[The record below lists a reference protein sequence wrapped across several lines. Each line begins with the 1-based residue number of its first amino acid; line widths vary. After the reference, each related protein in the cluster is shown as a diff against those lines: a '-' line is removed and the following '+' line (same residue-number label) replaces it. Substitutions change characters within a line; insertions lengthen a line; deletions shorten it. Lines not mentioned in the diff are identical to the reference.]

1 MPTGTKQP
9 TGINRASWL
18 VRDLFATTIERKATR
33 DGFGTGLVE
42 AGKLDRTVM
51 ALCADLT
58 ESTRVQGF
66 KDAYPDRFVQLGVS
80 EQSMAAIAAGLA
92 LAGKVPFVASYA
104 GFSPGR
110 NWEQIRTTIALS
122 DTNVKIV
129 GAHAGITVGPDGATH
144 QMTEDIAL
152 MRVMP
157 NMAVVIP
164 CDAREAHKATLAI
177 AKLKGPAYI
186 RLAREGS
193 PAFTTAKTPFT
204 LGRAETF
211 RHGTDATVIAAGP
224 LVYEALLAAE
234 ALSKRG
240 IETRVI
246 NLHTLKPLDAKA
258 IVMAAK
264 ETGAIV
270 TLEEAQ
276 VAGGLGGAVCETLA
290 AFAPVPVERMGL
302 HDRFGESGEPG
313 ELLEAFGLTSPF
325 VQMAVERALARK
337 RGEKVPAVPEY
348 VSAATERLTKL
359 RTDVMERAV
368 RRAPRKWG
376 GTKPDHSLK
385 SRTKKPA

>member
-1 MPTGTKQP
+1 MPTAKKQL
-9 TGINRASWL
+9 GINRESWL
-18 VRDLFATTIERKATR
+18 VRDLFATTIERKPTR

-42 AGKLDRTVM
+42 AGTLDKCVV

-58 ESTRVQGF
+58 ESTRIQGF
-66 KDAYPDRFVQLGVS
+66 KDKYPDRFVQLGVS
-80 EQSMAAIAAGLA
+80 EQSMAAIAAGMA
-92 LAGKVPFVASYA
+92 LAGKVPFIASYA

-129 GAHAGITVGPDGATH
+129 GSHAGVSVGPDGATH

-157 NMAVVIP
+157 NMTVVIP

-177 AKLKGPAYI
+177 AKLEGPAYI

-193 PAFTTAKTPFT
+193 PAFTSAKTPFK

-211 RHGTDATVIAAGP
+211 RHGTDATIIAAGP

-234 ALSKRG
+234 ALSKKG
-240 IETRVI
+240 IEARVI
-246 NLHTLKPLDAKA
+246 NLHTIKPLDTKA
-258 IVMAAK
+258 IVTAAK

-290 AFAPVPVERMGL
+290 RFAPVPVERMGMR
-302 HDRFGESGEPG
+302 DRFGESGEPG
-313 ELLEAFGLTSPF
+313 QLLEAFGLTSPF
-325 VQMAVERALARK
+325 VQMAVERVLARK
-337 RGEKVPAVPEY
+337 CGEKIATIPEY
-348 VSAATERLTKL
+348 EAAAAKRLAEL
-359 RTDVMERAV
+359 QSSVMAEAT

-376 GTKPDHSLK
+376 GSKPDHSLK
-385 SRTKKPA
+385 SRFKKPA